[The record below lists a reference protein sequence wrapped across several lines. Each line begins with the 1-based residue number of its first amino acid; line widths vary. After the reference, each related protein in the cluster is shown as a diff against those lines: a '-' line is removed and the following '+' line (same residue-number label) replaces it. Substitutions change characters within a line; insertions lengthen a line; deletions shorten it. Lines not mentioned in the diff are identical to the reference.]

1 MLNSWYPRRF
11 SCLLLSLSALV
22 LFALA
27 STPPL
32 PRVAFVFAGSPRS
45 FIHPPIH
52 LSIKHNL
59 IEGFCPSE
67 VCESHVFVRLSLSDN
82 SHDGVKY
89 SARGVMVE
97 HAAAKWREV
106 QAALTTLGPRVN
118 YTVVDIGSAQESDEM
133 DAYLSSSTDKMA
145 HKVYRD
151 LDPRRYSMYFNRMAA
166 YRMATACESINGFR
180 FDWIVHARL
189 DFFFGEPVRPL
200 HVWSASKM
208 WVTDQWMYDVPD
220 VLALLP
226 RDKFATVFYSID
238 TLYSDRRASCLGGP
252 DFDNGS
258 TGIESLRN
266 RNFSAKEIEFAQ
278 SELCVRKFPVPGT
291 VVLDRKNNYTWSTE
305 GISEVLL
312 RRKLKANGISLDR
325 KTLGYSTFFAVMV
338 RDPLSFVCSN
348 SKPTNFIG
356 WLRLRYRSNAALAA
370 GCFGLDDDFRVLRRQ
385 HHNNYT
391 ELFGASCN
399 LTSAST
405 SSLVP
410 ANTPNSAC
418 LIDRQVTSWN
428 FMPFRLQTSSTTDL
442 FCVTFNKLD
451 QKQSLRYFPMLQP
464 CNETSQFEDV
474 RAMYSV
480 NQLFHFYPQSPR
492 PQRITHFPYDRNV
505 RYCFTVINA
514 NSGLEHIQLV
524 LTKCSPDIQEEQL
537 FWVEHSVKRVT
548 NGGNSNSAGD
558 VDEVT
563 LRWKGLGGR
572 FCIGVRYFSRK
583 VGKISLHRCAG
594 NSSTTAPDSRRVQ
607 SYSMQK
613 TLIWQLDRT
622 RSKGPTDEVPEIS
635 RNF

>member
-166 YRMATACESINGFR
+166 YRTATACESINGFR

-220 VLALLP
+220 VLAFLP
-226 RDKFATVFYSID
+226 RDKFADVFYSINA
-238 TLYSDRRASCLGGP
+238 LYSDRSVSCLGGP
-252 DFDNGS
+252 DFDDYS
-258 TGIESLRN
+258 VTIEALQLRN
-266 RNFSAKEIEFAQ
+266 YTTELIEFVK
-278 SELCVRKFPVPGT
+278 SELCLAKFRNTDSEVF
-291 VVLDRKNNYTWSTE
+291 DKRNNRVWSAE
-305 GISEVLL
+305 GVSEVLL
-312 RRKLKANGISLDR
+312 KRKLSANGISR
-325 KTLGYSTFFAVMV
+325 EIKTLGYSTIFAVLV
-338 RDPLSFVCSN
+338 RNPLSFVCFHLM
-348 SKPTNFIG
+348 PTNFIR
-356 WLRLRYRSNAALAA
+356 WLRTRYRSNSALAA
-370 GCFGLDDDFRVLRRQ
+370 GCFSLADDLRVLRRL
-385 HHNNYT
+385 HRNNYG
-391 ELFGASCN
+391 ELLGGSCN
-399 LTSAST
+399 LTTTST
-405 SSLVP
+405 NP
-410 ANTPNSAC
+410 A
-418 LIDRQVTSWN
+418 
-428 FMPFRLQTSSTTDL
+428 
-442 FCVTFNKLD
+442 
-451 QKQSLRYFPMLQP
+451 
-464 CNETSQFEDV
+464 
-474 RAMYSV
+474 
-480 NQLFHFYPQSPR
+480 
-492 PQRITHFPYDRNV
+492 
-505 RYCFTVINA
+505 
-514 NSGLEHIQLV
+514 
-524 LTKCSPDIQEEQL
+524 
-537 FWVEHSVKRVT
+537 
-548 NGGNSNSAGD
+548 
-558 VDEVT
+558 
-563 LRWKGLGGR
+563 
-572 FCIGVRYFSRK
+572 
-583 VGKISLHRCAG
+583 
-594 NSSTTAPDSRRVQ
+594 
-607 SYSMQK
+607 
-613 TLIWQLDRT
+613 
-622 RSKGPTDEVPEIS
+622 
-635 RNF
+635 